1 MKNEAIISHEQI
13 NQLASGDQEAF
24 RSFFDKAYPLI
35 YRFTHYILPHQEDC
49 REVVSEVFYKIWEQR
64 EKLPFI
70 NDLKAWL
77 YILSRNEAYH
87 YWKQKEKIYTVSIN
101 DMPIELAV
109 DRTANDAQ
117 IIEEEMI
124 GVYNQAIAELPDR
137 CKLIYLMVRE
147 EHLSYKEIAEILSI
161 STGTVEQ
168 QMHIAI
174 QKIITVVRKFY
185 PALGM
190 NK

>member
-1 MKNEAIISHEQI
+1 MKNGAIISKDLI
-13 NQLASGDQEAF
+13 NQLASGDQKAF

-49 REVVSEVFYKIWEQR
+49 REVVSEVFYKVWEQR
-64 EKLPFI
+64 EKLPLI

-77 YILSRNEAYH
+77 YIITRNEAYH
-87 YWKQKEKIYTVSIN
+87 YWKQKEKNHTFSIN
-101 DMPIELAV
+101 DLPIELAV
-109 DRTANDAQ
+109 DPAANDAG
-117 IIEEEMI
+117 IIEEEMV
-124 GVYNQAIAELPDR
+124 GVYNQAISELPDR

-174 QKIITVVRKFY
+174 QKIIAIVRKSY
-185 PALGM
+185 PALGV